1 MKKKLF
7 FTLIELLVVIAII
20 AILAALLLP
29 ALSKAKEQARN
40 VQCKSQLRDVGLLT
54 MLYAADFNDWAYV
67 YGGDDMWWQVLDWGY
82 GYGIYRPITQEKVRC
97 PSAVRPKTSMVYYTY
112 GTVFKTSM
120 TTFNTKVR
128 IGTKDLYFNRILR
141 VPDPSKEQWI
151 ADTAGPNGE
160 EANYYY
166 TDDKE
171 PGGFAYI
178 CIRHNWSPTAYVTSG
193 RANICF
199 KDAHVEAL
207 SATEIRKDLGVKSVR
222 YANGVQR
229 AMP

>member
-54 MLYAADFNDWAYV
+54 MLYASDFDDWAYQ
-67 YGGDDMWWQVLDWGY
+67 GGGTDMWWQVLDWGY
-82 GYGIYRPITQEKVRC
+82 GYGVYRPKTQEKVQC
-97 PSAVRPKTSMVYYTY
+97 PSVVRPAVSNITYTYGTRMNTTLSPTNNKVTIGANTLYYNRILRATDPSKDQWIADTSASWGAEAANYYTY
-112 GTVFKTSM
+112 GT
-120 TTFNTKVR
+120 
-128 IGTKDLYFNRILR
+128 
-141 VPDPSKEQWI
+141 
-151 ADTAGPNGE
+151 
-160 EANYYY
+160 EANLYNH
-166 TDDKE
+166 
-171 PGGFAYI
+171 I
-178 CIRHNWSPTAYVTSG
+178 CVRHNWSPTAYATSG

-207 SATEIRKDLGVKSVR
+207 NTGELKKLAVNSVR
-222 YANGVQR
+222 YPNGVHR
-229 AMP
+229 VTP